1 MHIGEK
7 FHVPAPL
14 VAKTKTSSGL
24 LNPKAFLLA
33 TLTLYLENTRFKIIS
48 RKSESVK
55 DEIQRF
61 PPESESEKDDKIQ
74 RFPPGGRLQVLHC
87 ETSVEHSRLPFPFPR
102 PLLVLVL
109 VVLVLGVDLI
119 HNPSLVLPR
128 LGRNTLKVLILSR
141 I

>member
-33 TLTLYLENTRFKIIS
+33 TLTLYLEKTRFKIIS

-55 DEIQRF
+55 DEIQ
-61 PPESESEKDDKIQ
+61 SESEKDDKIQ

-87 ETSVEHSRLPFPFPR
+87 ETSVEHSRLPFPFSR

>member
-48 RKSESVK
+48 QKSESVK
-55 DEIQRF
+55 DE
-61 PPESESEKDDKIQ
+61 IQ

-87 ETSVEHSRLPFPFPR
+87 ETSVEHSRLPFPFSR
-102 PLLVLVL
+102 PLLGLVL
-109 VVLVLGVDLI
+109 VLVLGVDLI
-119 HNPSLVLPR
+119 HNPSLVLSR